1 MVPAHRPARIR
12 RNDAASAR
20 AQRQLRLPDREKLHP
35 VPASDHLAALRPAD
49 AAPLRRAQSRG
60 AETGHRNRFD
70 GHLAL
75 RYAER
80 YGKYKKS
87 FHHSRPQKGANRPAA
102 QSELHLL
109 DLHRGGVQ
117 PAGAV
122 GRHVGGG
129 ESRHDAVQPLVYIRR
144 FGIGKDP
151 HRTIDRPRSVAAS
164 SRAASALRVDEQ
176 IPGPVPDGAQ
186 TRRNSR
192 FHPLLSDDRRAHHR
206 RHPGADRKAG
216 YAERLLQHLQPP
228 APVGQAAD
236 PHVG

>member
-49 AAPLRRAQSRG
+49 AAP
-60 AETGHRNRFD
+60 
-70 GHLAL
+70 
-75 RYAER
+75 
-80 YGKYKKS
+80 KS

-129 ESRHDAVQPLVYIRR
+129 ESRHDAVQPFVYIRR

-228 APVGQAAD
+228 APVGQAVD

>member
-1 MVPAHRPARIR
+1 MAALPKPDQGADLRRGVRQMVPAHRPARIR

-60 AETGHRNRFD
+60 AETGHWNRFD

-122 GRHVGGG
+122 GRHN
-129 ESRHDAVQPLVYIRR
+129 
-144 FGIGKDP
+144 
-151 HRTIDRPRSVAAS
+151 RSATKCCSV
-164 SRAASALRVDEQ
+164 
-176 IPGPVPDGAQ
+176 IPSCKCS
-186 TRRNSR
+186 TCR
-192 FHPLLSDDRRAHHR
+192 
-206 RHPGADRKAG
+206 
-216 YAERLLQHLQPP
+216 
-228 APVGQAAD
+228 
-236 PHVG
+236 